1 MHSSETENIRKD
13 APATDN
19 VLVENAPAAGEVLVE
34 NAPVGDDGRVENV
47 PAADDDLVE
56 NALEDAVSGEKTKK
70 GAWNRGLVTLLSLA
84 AVAVVLIVLNL
95 ALYPC
100 TFMRNDV
107 HTIST
112 EQRDVVIMGTSCGKM
127 GIDPDA
133 LLAGTG
139 FTGHNLCVGGEY
151 PTDAYY
157 LMQLALEK
165 QDPKMVIYEIDPGY
179 FMGQKEVGNNYLLFY
194 HEFPMGK
201 TKLAYFMDLL
211 KEHDFRT
218 LFFPYYEYPLQ
229 SSLPRVKDTL
239 YQRLTGNYDVSYLK
253 GQVLEYHE
261 SGFLE
266 HYPVAQE
273 NFPAANHVVFDAGS
287 IAPENVEYLEKLIA
301 LCKERGIYFIAV
313 SMPLPEETLAADAES
328 LENAWTYFSKFMRE
342 QQVPYLNF
350 NAEFAPAYSHR
361 ADHFVDYD
369 GHLNGDSA
377 REFSGILGSILV
389 NNNLLPARS

>member
-1 MHSSETENIRKD
+1 MHSSETENIRNNT
-13 APATDN
+13 P
-19 VLVENAPAAGEVLVE
+19 ENAGA
-34 NAPVGDDGRVENV
+34 
-47 PAADDDLVE
+47 
-56 NALEDAVSGEKTKK
+56 GEKTKK
-70 GAWNRGLVTLLSLA
+70 KAWNRGLVTLLSLA
-84 AVAVVLIVLNL
+84 AVAVVLIILNL

-107 HTIST
+107 HTVST
-112 EQRDVVIMGTSCGKM
+112 EQRDVLIMGTSCGKM
-127 GIDPDA
+127 GLDPES

-139 FTGHNLCVGGEY
+139 LTGHNLCVGGEY

-201 TKLAYFMDLL
+201 TKLAYFFDLL

-229 SSLPRVKDTL
+229 TSLPRVKNTL
-239 YQRLTGNYDVSYLK
+239 YQRITGNYDVSYLQ
-253 GQVLEYHE
+253 GQVHAYHE

-266 HYPVAQE
+266 RYPVTEE
-273 NFPAANHVVFDAGS
+273 NFPAPNHVVFDAGG
-287 IAPENVEYLEKLIA
+287 IAPENMEYLEKLIT
-301 LCKERGIYFIAV
+301 LCREKEIPFVAV

-328 LENAWTYFSKFMRE
+328 LAKAWNYFSEFLQE

-389 NNNLLPARS
+389 NNNLLTVRP